1 MFDEIFEKLIMR
13 GITSSNTAL
22 LCVDCQ
28 YGFTEE
34 CPDELPVKGTD
45 EKWRNDL
52 NKLAEEF
59 KDSTFL
65 VLASKDDHPENH
77 ESFEEWPPHC
87 IQDTKGNELFISN
100 YNKIFVKGTTVD
112 TDSKSAFFT
121 DSKSEE
127 TNGLDEEMQNNN
139 IKNLVVVGL
148 AAEVCVLETVKTAI
162 DKGYKIYLVDSFVK
176 SIDGKNNS
184 EIFSDLKVNII

>member
-1 MFDEIFEKLIMR
+1 
-13 GITSSNTAL
+13 
-22 LCVDCQ
+22 
-28 YGFTEE
+28 
-34 CPDELPVKGTD
+34 LPVKGTD